1 MEGCKKQTKGEYGK
15 ETLGQIK
22 DDEANKIWTF
32 KTFFDVIRYFTLPV
46 HCSVMCSRSVK
57 LSLQVVRG

>member
-1 MEGCKKQTKGEYGK
+1 MQETDKRRVKIYGK
-15 ETLGQIK
+15 ETLGRIK

-32 KTFFDVIRYFTLPV
+32 KTFFDVIRYFTLLV

-57 LSLQVVRG
+57 LSL